1 MSTNLRVFLSGLFAL
16 TLSSNF
22 QYAVADQPIVQQFG
36 SWKVTIQPSSRYAV
50 PAAPVVSP
58 APAPGIDASTTA
70 TGDSAATPAAIPG
83 GRSVNPAALAQL
95 YPQVYNAIPFSRPEY
110 EANPSYRHDAAME
123 FLFGQM
129 RQTVIQRGTSVINQ
143 NTPMTSTPG
152 FNINNMPNAYS
163 RYGFNSYYYPF
174 MWGYQ
179 P

>member
-1 MSTNLRVFLSGLFAL
+1 MSTNLRVLFSGLFAL
-16 TLSSNF
+16 SLSANLQS
-22 QYAVADQPIVQQFG
+22 AVADQPIVQQFG
-36 SWKVTIQPSSRYAV
+36 SWKVTIQPSSKYAA
-50 PAAPVVSP
+50 PAASVVP
-58 APAPGIDASTTA
+58 PAPGIDASTPA
-70 TGDSAATPAAIPG
+70 TGDMAASPAAVPG

-143 NTPMTSTPG
+143 NSTQSTTPG
-152 FNINNMPNAYS
+152 WNINNMPNAYS

-174 MWGYQ
+174 MWGYNQ
-179 P
+179 